1 MAELIGLIKTS
12 KVPVICMCN
21 DRNHQKIRSLA
32 NHCFDL
38 RFYRPRPEQIKAAMM
53 SICFKEKVKI
63 EPGALT
69 ELIVGCNQDVRQ
81 VLHHLSMIK
90 AKSDQGAKL
99 GTEEAKKEAETSK
112 KTSIKVGP
120 WDVVRKVFSASE
132 HKGMSLMD
140 KSDLFFHDY
149 SIGPLFVQENY
160 LLAVP
165 DEANHDKKKTML
177 LTSKAADS
185 IAMGDLC
192 EKAIRSQNAWSLL
205 PTEAIFA
212 SVIPGEYMAGHVA
225 GQIEFPKWLGKYSR
239 QNKFDRILQE
249 LQVHTRLSAGLS
261 KSSLNQDFIQ
271 HMRDVILRP
280 LKDHGQDGIG
290 ESVKAMEFY
299 SLMREDL
306 DNLIEVTSW
315 PDQNDPMKAIETKVK
330 AAFTRSYNKE
340 VILPYAKVS
349 NVTKKTKITQDP
361 MLEGSDE
368 DDNNNEDDDTIE
380 ADAMI
385 KAKKT
390 HGS

>member
-149 SIGPLFVQENY
+149 RLVHCILRN
-160 LLAVP
+160 L
-165 DEANHDKKKTML
+165 KK
-177 LTSKAADS
+177 
-185 IAMGDLC
+185 
-192 EKAIRSQNAWSLL
+192 
-205 PTEAIFA
+205 
-212 SVIPGEYMAGHVA
+212 V
-225 GQIEFPKWLGKYSR
+225 
-239 QNKFDRILQE
+239 
-249 LQVHTRLSAGLS
+249 
-261 KSSLNQDFIQ
+261 LNQDY
-271 HMRDVILRP
+271 
-280 LKDHGQDGIG
+280 
-290 ESVKAMEFY
+290 EF
-299 SLMREDL
+299 R
-306 DNLIEVTSW
+306 
-315 PDQNDPMKAIETKVK
+315 
-330 AAFTRSYNKE
+330 FSY
-340 VILPYAKVS
+340 Y
-349 NVTKKTKITQDP
+349 
-361 MLEGSDE
+361 
-368 DDNNNEDDDTIE
+368 
-380 ADAMI
+380 
-385 KAKKT
+385 
-390 HGS
+390 

>member
-12 KVPVICMCN
+12 KVPIICMCN

-38 RFYRPRPEQIKAAMM
+38 RFHRPRPEQIKAAMM

-149 SIGPLFVQENY
+149 RLVHCGKFE
-160 LLAVP
+160 
-165 DEANHDKKKTML
+165 KKM
-177 LTSKAADS
+177 
-185 IAMGDLC
+185 C
-192 EKAIRSQNAWSLL
+192 FIRIMNSD
-205 PTEAIFA
+205 F
-212 SVIPGEYMAGHVA
+212 
-225 GQIEFPKWLGKYSR
+225 
-239 QNKFDRILQE
+239 
-249 LQVHTRLSAGLS
+249 HTCL
-261 KSSLNQDFIQ
+261 
-271 HMRDVILRP
+271 
-280 LKDHGQDGIG
+280 
-290 ESVKAMEFY
+290 
-299 SLMREDL
+299 
-306 DNLIEVTSW
+306 VTPSHTTTLVC
-315 PDQNDPMKAIETKVK
+315 PND
-330 AAFTRSYNKE
+330 
-340 VILPYAKVS
+340 
-349 NVTKKTKITQDP
+349 
-361 MLEGSDE
+361 
-368 DDNNNEDDDTIE
+368 
-380 ADAMI
+380 
-385 KAKKT
+385 
-390 HGS
+390 

>member
-12 KVPVICMCN
+12 KVPIICMCN

-38 RFYRPRPEQIKAAMM
+38 RFHRPRPEQIKAAMM

-149 SIGPLFVQENY
+149 RL
-160 LLAVP
+160 
-165 DEANHDKKKTML
+165 
-177 LTSKAADS
+177 
-185 IAMGDLC
+185 
-192 EKAIRSQNAWSLL
+192 
-205 PTEAIFA
+205 
-212 SVIPGEYMAGHVA
+212 
-225 GQIEFPKWLGKYSR
+225 
-239 QNKFDRILQE
+239 
-249 LQVHTRLSAGLS
+249 VHC
-261 KSSLNQDFIQ
+261 
-271 HMRDVILRP
+271 ILRS
-280 LKDHGQDGIG
+280 LK
-290 ESVKAMEFY
+290 
-299 SLMREDL
+299 
-306 DNLIEVTSW
+306 
-315 PDQNDPMKAIETKVK
+315 KVL
-330 AAFTRSYNKE
+330 N
-340 VILPYAKVS
+340 
-349 NVTKKTKITQDP
+349 
-361 MLEGSDE
+361 SDFH
-368 DDNNNEDDDTIE
+368 TCLVQ
-380 ADAMI
+380 
-385 KAKKT
+385 
-390 HGS
+390 

>member
-149 SIGPLFVQENY
+149 RLVHCGKFE
-160 LLAVP
+160 
-165 DEANHDKKKTML
+165 KK
-177 LTSKAADS
+177 
-185 IAMGDLC
+185 
-192 EKAIRSQNAWSLL
+192 
-205 PTEAIFA
+205 
-212 SVIPGEYMAGHVA
+212 V
-225 GQIEFPKWLGKYSR
+225 
-239 QNKFDRILQE
+239 
-249 LQVHTRLSAGLS
+249 
-261 KSSLNQDFIQ
+261 
-271 HMRDVILRP
+271 
-280 LKDHGQDGIG
+280 
-290 ESVKAMEFY
+290 FY
-299 SLMREDL
+299 S
-306 DNLIEVTSW
+306 DNMNSDFHTCLVHC
-315 PDQNDPMKAIETKVK
+315 
-330 AAFTRSYNKE
+330 FT
-340 VILPYAKVS
+340 
-349 NVTKKTKITQDP
+349 
-361 MLEGSDE
+361 
-368 DDNNNEDDDTIE
+368 
-380 ADAMI
+380 
-385 KAKKT
+385 
-390 HGS
+390 